1 MTEVALG
8 PAVLFCPA
16 DRPDR
21 FRKAALAA
29 DAVIL
34 DLEDGVAPHDKQRAR
49 AAVAASDLD
58 PDRTIVRVN
67 AAQTDE
73 FTRDL
78 DAIAVT
84 GYRTIMLAKAETTA
98 DLDRLGGF
106 SVIPICETPLGVEN
120 AFVLAEQRPVIA
132 LMWGA
137 EDLVAALGGSSSR
150 SADGRYRDVA
160 RYARSRVLVAAAAAG
175 KQGYD
180 AVHLDIAD
188 LAGLRDEAEDAAASG
203 FVGTACIHP
212 SQVETVRLAYRP
224 TPEAAAW
231 AERVLAVATSSPGV
245 FAFEGRMVDEPVLR
259 QARRILERRGP

>member
-1 MTEVALG
+1 MALG

-84 GYRTIMLAKAETTA
+84 GYRTIMLAKAETAA

-150 SADGRYRDVA
+150 SADGGYRDVA

-259 QARRILERRGP
+259 QARRILERRG